1 MVWRGYSVPIL
12 LKWYPAAS
20 SVAFF
25 CCLVIVIFYHQSI
38 GSLVL
43 SHLVQIF
50 FADWQTL
57 PRLTSGQ
64 YKTAIVVLPS
74 YWGWSTSLSTEMIM
88 CEVKTSS
95 HHHISS
101 YNCTVFF
108 GFEIVSLISSSWWVF
123 FITSILARLSCLIN
137 CLIVNFNPWTPS
149 AHLHPFIF
157 LGDVTFLPCI
167 FRVIL
172 QSSSV

>member
-1 MVWRGYSVPIL
+1 MVWSGYSVPIL

-38 GSLVL
+38 GRLIL

-108 GFEIVSLISSSWWVF
+108 GFEIVSLISSSWWF
-123 FITSILARLSCLIN
+123 FY
-137 CLIVNFNPWTPS
+137 NFNTGKAFMFNQLS
-149 AHLHPFIF
+149 NCELYVSLLITFCLCSHLVLI
-157 LGDVTFLPCI
+157 
-167 FRVIL
+167 
-172 QSSSV
+172 